1 MSPQPHPHPQ
11 GCISRTRPRSP
22 PRPQACILGAVHKL
36 HQPCPRTCPH
46 PCPKHLWGARHLLT
60 LPSVSLQPWTTSSLS
75 WAGLVVSK
83 PPLCPALPQYHIA
96 SWGWGGAGLQPSLAA
111 RGVGLVSNLKDWGR
125 GRRSCLLTT
134 LHSPS
139 TTTPQGRS
147 ELTAPQMCCQRALGM
162 THPSSL
168 PPQPSLRPH

>member
-1 MSPQPHPHPQ
+1 MPPPLSQASV
-11 GCISRTRPRSP
+11 GSP
-22 PRPQACILGAVHKL
+22 PSADPSLC
-36 HQPCPRTCPH
+36 
-46 PCPKHLWGARHLLT
+46 
-60 LPSVSLQPWTTSSLS
+60 LPSALDDIFTELGRIGGKQAPSLPSPAPIPHSLL
-75 WAGLVVSK
+75 GL
-83 PPLCPALPQYHIA
+83 
-96 SWGWGGAGLQPSLAA
+96 GGAGLQPSLAA

-168 PPQPSLRPH
+168 PPQPSLRPHGKSKGQRKGSGSSAGSSTTM